1 MPNWCE
7 NRLSVSGPKE
17 TVAKIIKA
25 TKVDQGEF
33 DFNGI
38 VPMPPEL
45 HITSGSSTSW
55 GEDILYGDWSRML
68 GFPVWRDLFFELTG
82 GHLPETR
89 EEMIYLIE
97 NEHRLYQ
104 PSNRL
109 SWSFN
114 LKEAR
119 QAESNREKYGF
130 KDWYDWS
137 VAKWGT
143 KWNGGEVDVES
154 MEAEG
159 FTIYFSTAWSP
170 PVPVIEA
177 LCEQYPD
184 VEAELSYAET
194 GCWFAG
200 KVYGSDGEI
209 SDEPADDVKQFC
221 IEEFGHEFDDEET
234 EEEAEA

>member
-17 TVAKIIKA
+17 TIAKIIVA

-45 HITSGSSTSW
+45 NITAGSSTSW
-55 GEDILYGDWSRML
+55 GEDILYGDWARML
-68 GFPVWRDLFFELTG
+68 GFPVWRDLFLELTG
-82 GHLPETR
+82 GLLPETR
-89 EEMIYLIE
+89 EEMVRLIE

-114 LKEAR
+114 LNEAR
-119 QAESNREKYGF
+119 QAKANRKKYGF

-137 VAKWGT
+137 V
-143 KWNGGEVDVES
+143 
-154 MEAEG
+154 

-170 PVPVIEA
+170 PVPAIDS

-184 VEAELSYAET
+184 IEVELSYAET

-200 KVYGSDGEI
+200 KVYGCDGETTD
-209 SDEPADDVKQFC
+209 SPVDDVKQFC
-221 IEEFGHEFDDEET
+221 IDEFGHEFDDD
-234 EEEAEA
+234 EAEDEVEA